1 MNEGKSGSPGPHKDP
16 ARPIT
21 VLKVL
26 SLLSLTR
33 IYNIVLIGAA
43 QYLSCIFFFTS
54 RPPDFSVLADLHF
67 FVLVMCTWMCVAG
80 GYIINYF
87 YDKNKDRINDPHKSA
102 LDSYVTQS
110 TTLKLY
116 LTLNAAAIALSL
128 YVSVRS
134 VLFFTGFAFLLWFY
148 SHKLKKI
155 LLLAN
160 LSLAAIAVILLFAV
174 FFYRKIV
181 DIHAILSH
189 GMFLFFLLVSLSLLN
204 DLNNRRGDAVFG
216 YRTLAVVLGEKKAAR
231 TAALSVL
238 AAALCAATLWAFE
251 KGNAFSLYF
260 ATAGPCLGALAMGL
274 LACPSDRLFRIGQMG
289 IKALIL
295 LGLLSIPLRVIAV

>member
-1 MNEGKSGSPGPHKDP
+1 MDRGSASRGPRKEPGHP
-16 ARPIT
+16 AT
-21 VLKVL
+21 ALKVL

-54 RPPDFSVLADLHF
+54 RPPDFSVLTDPHF
-67 FVLVMCTWMCVAG
+67 FVLVVCTWMTVAG

-102 LDSYVTQS
+102 LDGYVTQS

-134 VLFFTGFAFLLWFY
+134 VVFFAGFAFLLWFY

-155 LLLAN
+155 PLLAD
-160 LSLAAIAVILLFAV
+160 LSLAAIAVIPLFAV
-174 FFYRKIV
+174 FFYRKIIDV
-181 DIHAILSH
+181 HAIFAH

-216 YRTLAVVLGEKKAAR
+216 YRTIAVVLDEKKAAR
-231 TAALSVL
+231 IAAAVVF
-238 AAALCAATLWAFE
+238 AAALCAVAIQSFE

-260 ATAGPCLGALAMGL
+260 AAGAPFLGV
-274 LACPSDRLFRIGQMG
+274 LACILFAVPSDRLFRAAEIG
-289 IKALIL
+289 IKVLIL
-295 LGLLSIPLRVIAV
+295 AGLLSIPLRIVPV